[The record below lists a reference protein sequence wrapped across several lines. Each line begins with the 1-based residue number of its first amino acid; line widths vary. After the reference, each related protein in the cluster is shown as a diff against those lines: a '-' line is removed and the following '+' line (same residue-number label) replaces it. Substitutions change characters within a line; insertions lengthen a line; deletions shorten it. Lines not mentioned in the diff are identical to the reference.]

1 MFRIDDGHP
10 RWFQDED
17 VSLSYHSGTQ
27 IHHAFDF
34 FTTLAIPRARSRRH
48 RDAIAILRP
57 IILVRAPCLRPA
69 ISSYIFYHI
78 SLERTATR
86 KLKTLSLRSLPIQSH
101 SDTDILRRSRFV
113 HGIYSAS
120 TEFAFR
126 TQPLPLNDTRLT
138 NKCRDYV
145 IVGRVWQKQIND
157 FVTAR

>member
-1 MFRIDDGHP
+1 MIRDKIYLPGMFRIDDGHP

-48 RDAIAILRP
+48 RDTITILRP

-78 SLERTATR
+78 SLDWTERTNRHETQN
-86 KLKTLSLRSLPIQSH
+86 SLTSIP
-101 SDTDILRRSRFV
+101 SDTITLRYGYSPSITFRSWNIF
-113 HGIYSAS
+113 S
-120 TEFAFR
+120 
-126 TQPLPLNDTRLT
+126 LD
-138 NKCRDYV
+138 
-145 IVGRVWQKQIND
+145 
-157 FVTAR
+157 